1 MGSKDERKNQHAQ
14 NLNKKIR
21 QFEKRLAKEL
31 ETVEKSSL
39 STSDKATKKIAL
51 EKRWAT
57 EGLKK
62 ETGFTTENV
71 PRPEFKTGREAD
83 SRTKRSS

>member
-21 QFEKRLAKEL
+21 HFEKRLAKEL
-31 ETVEKSSL
+31 EAVEKSSL
-39 STSDKATKKIAL
+39 SSSDKSTKKIAL

-62 ETGFTTENV
+62 EAGFTSDGS
-71 PRPEFKTGREAD
+71 RPEFKTGREAD